1 MSYTV
6 TIVKY
11 TYFDNDGYTPVA
23 IIEKRD
29 FATKGDAEGFYFH
42 GGISL
47 RDLWL
52 EQKHLYTLN
61 AAKHLAFSK
70 AITTKDESD
79 REEVFNM
86 RFYGYPNYEV
96 EQKTGV
102 IF

>member
-70 AITTKDESD
+70 KATAKRCLTCAFMDIPTT
-79 REEVFNM
+79 R
-86 RFYGYPNYEV
+86 
-96 EQKTGV
+96 
-102 IF
+102 